1 MKKVISVVTA
11 IIMVIPILLVSIA
24 SAASDINITV
34 SPLRESVI
42 LNPGDVYK
50 SSFTVSNPGYSE
62 NELNYHVEVK
72 PFYVDE
78 NYNPVFERSEDG
90 DKQLMNDWITV
101 TSGEKGTI
109 EPNESVIVNY
119 EIKVPNSAPAGGQ
132 YACISA
138 IADATPG
145 EIGSVNIAEGLAINH
160 IVLAEITGKTIE
172 SGEILDAGVQ
182 SFKIGGKIMAYS
194 RIANNGNV
202 HGLATYSM
210 KVYPLFSNEAVY
222 DNEGKEDHYVLPERE
237 YYNETVWEE
246 TPIMGIFNV
255 DYTVEFQGMKS
266 EIHRMVVVCPWWI
279 LFIVISGIIILII
292 RVISLVKL
300 QKVAKVAA
308 SDKKADNS

>member
-1 MKKVISVVTA
+1 
-11 IIMVIPILLVSIA
+11 
-24 SAASDINITV
+24 
-34 SPLRESVI
+34 
-42 LNPGDVYK
+42 
-50 SSFTVSNPGYSE
+50 
-62 NELNYHVEVK
+62 
-72 PFYVDE
+72 
-78 NYNPVFERSEDG
+78 
-90 DKQLMNDWITV
+90 
-101 TSGEKGTI
+101 
-109 EPNESVIVNY
+109 
-119 EIKVPNSAPAGGQ
+119 
-132 YACISA
+132 
-138 IADATPG
+138 
-145 EIGSVNIAEGLAINH
+145 
-160 IVLAEITGKTIE
+160 
-172 SGEILDAGVQ
+172 
-182 SFKIGGKIMAYS
+182 MAYS